1 MQGLVVCTIQIL
13 TFFFSAVNMQRILTP
28 RDQCFTNTI
37 RNIFF
42 FKKTKF
48 VCITMLCKNV
58 VIFTS
63 LSQYNCWKL
72 NILCT
77 YISFFKKFRQ
87 NDVEFFSPWNQ
98 SKLMK
103 KHNNKEIQPKNNLV
117 VKPPQSIWCNHD
129 HLFSPKRIFKIHV
142 LLLCSCHRCLEYFLN

>member
-1 MQGLVVCTIQIL
+1 MYYPNFNIL
-13 TFFFSAVNMQRILTP
+13 FFSGQYATYFDPKRSMLYKYNP
-28 RDQCFTNTI
+28 KY
-37 RNIFF
+37 FF
-42 FKKTKF
+42 FKKKF

>member
-1 MQGLVVCTIQIL
+1 MQLNIVFQSYTLVRFSRNVGFPNREIIRTMQGLVVCTIQIL

-42 FKKTKF
+42 LKKTKF

-63 LSQYNCWKL
+63 LSQYNC
-72 NILCT
+72 
-77 YISFFKKFRQ
+77 
-87 NDVEFFSPWNQ
+87 
-98 SKLMK
+98 
-103 KHNNKEIQPKNNLV
+103 
-117 VKPPQSIWCNHD
+117 
-129 HLFSPKRIFKIHV
+129 
-142 LLLCSCHRCLEYFLN
+142 